1 MNQYEL
7 TFLVED
13 AGTLPKLE
21 KILASFGG
29 KKLTEQ
35 PWGKRELM
43 YPIDKKTSAEYH
55 TWQIQ
60 IDPSK
65 LNEFKIKLNYDALLM
80 RYLFIARE
88 EKAVKESKKEKKG

>member
-13 AGTLPKLE
+13 GATLPKLE
-21 KILASFGG
+21 KILTSFGG

-60 IDPSK
+60 IAPSK
-65 LNEFKIKLNYDALLM
+65 LNEFKIKLNYDSILM
-80 RYLFIARE
+80 RYLFIAQE
-88 EKAVKESKKEKKG
+88 PHVVKEPKKEKKD